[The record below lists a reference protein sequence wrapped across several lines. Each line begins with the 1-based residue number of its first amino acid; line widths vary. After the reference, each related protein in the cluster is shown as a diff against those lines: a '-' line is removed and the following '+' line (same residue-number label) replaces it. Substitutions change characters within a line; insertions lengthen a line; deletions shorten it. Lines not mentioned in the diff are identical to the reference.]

1 MTARRAGYD
10 CIIIGG
16 GHAGCEAALAAARMG
31 RRTVMVTMNLETIG
45 QMSCNPAIGG
55 VAKGHLVREID
66 ALGGEMARAIDETAI
81 QFRTLNASK
90 GPAVRATRAQ
100 ADRSLYRRRMRA
112 ALEAAEGLSLLQGT
126 VEALVVEPGP
136 GKGGKG
142 GGAAARVRGV
152 RLATGEVL
160 AAGTVV
166 VTTGTFLR
174 GLMHIGLKSRPG
186 GREGD
191 EASTGLSDS
200 LRALGLRMGR
210 MKTGTCP
217 RLDTRTIDYS
227 RVEVQPLQP
236 RDMLRPFSF
245 SSPPIDGEMLPC
257 HMTYTNPR
265 THRVIT
271 DNLDRSPLYGST
283 RVIEGA
289 GPRYCPSI
297 EDKVVRFAGR
307 DRHHVF
313 LEPEGFDTV
322 EVYPN
327 GLSTSLPPDV
337 QLEFLRTIEGLEEVE
352 MARAGYAIEYDYAD
366 PTQLARSL
374 EVKSV
379 EGLFLAGQINGT
391 SGYEEAAAQGLMAG
405 INAALKAGGGGPLV
419 LDRSEAYIGV
429 LIDDLVTRGTSEPYR
444 MFTSRAEHRLILRE
458 DNAALRLMEKGYS
471 AGLVREGEYRRLLDY
486 RRALDRVFEFLE
498 RRVNPTP
505 GVNRLLVSLGLGELK
520 RPATLKEVLRRPGA
534 GIRAV
539 YALVGRPCDLARDIA
554 EAAEIE
560 VKYEG
565 YIKRQLDE
573 AERCRRMEGL
583 RIPEG
588 FFYGDIPGLSVEAR
602 EKLSSARPESVG
614 QAGRISGVTPA
625 ALSILMVHMK
635 RLGAL

>member
-1 MTARRAGYD
+1 MTALRTEYD
-10 CIIIGG
+10 CIVIGG
-16 GHAGCEAALAAARMG
+16 GHAGCEAALAASRMG
-31 RRTVMVTMNLETIG
+31 RRTLMVTMNLETIG

-100 ADRSLYRRRMRA
+100 ADRVLYRRRMRA

-136 GKGGKG
+136 GRGGN

-160 AAGTVV
+160 AACTVV

-174 GLMHIGLKSRPG
+174 GLMHIGLRSRPG

-210 MKTGTCP
+210 LKTGTCP

-271 DNLDRSPLYGST
+271 ENLDRSPLYGST

-352 MARAGYAIEYDYAD
+352 MVRPGYAIEYDYAD

-379 EGLFLAGQINGT
+379 EGLYLAGQINGT

-405 INAALKAGGGGPLV
+405 INAALKVEGREPLV

-458 DNAALRLMEKGYS
+458 DNAALRLMDRGHS
-471 AGLVREGEYRRLLDY
+471 VGLVREGEYERFLDY
-486 RRALDRVFEFLE
+486 RRALSGVFEFLE
-498 RRVNPTP
+498 GRVNPTDE
-505 GVNRLLVSLGLGELK
+505 VNRAAASLGLGELK
-520 RPATLKEVLRRPGA
+520 RSATLREVLRRPGA
-534 GIRAV
+534 GIRAI
-539 YALVGRPCDLARDIA
+539 YALAGRPFDLARDMA

-588 FFYGDIPGLSVEAR
+588 FAYGDIPGLSVEVR